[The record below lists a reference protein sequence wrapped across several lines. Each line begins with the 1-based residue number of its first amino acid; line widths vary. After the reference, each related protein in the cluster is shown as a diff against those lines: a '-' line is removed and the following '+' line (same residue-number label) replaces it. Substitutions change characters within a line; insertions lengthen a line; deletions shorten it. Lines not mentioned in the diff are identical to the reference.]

1 MQKTIK
7 LNEVANSRNTASSVL
22 CGYVGEDPVFQHL
35 HKVEANK
42 NILIKSWKEPQT
54 HYSRTIFR
62 T

>member
-42 NILIKSWKEPQT
+42 SILIKSWKEP
-54 HYSRTIFR
+54 
-62 T
+62 